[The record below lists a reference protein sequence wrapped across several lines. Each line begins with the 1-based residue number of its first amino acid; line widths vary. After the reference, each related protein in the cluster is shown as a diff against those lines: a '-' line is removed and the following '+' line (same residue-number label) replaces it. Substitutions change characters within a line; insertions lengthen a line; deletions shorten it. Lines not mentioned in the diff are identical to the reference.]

1 MKKIVSIIS
10 IFAIMMS
17 LCVTSFANDLAED
30 EEIRGDFIYEKGTNN
45 ILAYVGTSD
54 ICEIPENSNLLGL
67 NHIKQTHTAIK
78 KLIINKNVNFSILN
92 SSSSLEEIDFK
103 DGITEIPDGIM
114 QECDSLNKIVFPS
127 TLKKIGNNSFS
138 KCPKIE
144 NVDLPNN
151 LEYIGEYVF
160 SGLNSLTGDILIPD
174 TVTHMGYKAFSDCGD
189 LDKVHLSNNLTYTP
203 ENKNQETACWFDG
216 TNIKEINIPDKML
229 DKVSCY
235 FDGDNITFNSDMT
248 VNIYNMVRGSAWCE
262 DKYLKGKTNKT
273 IGNDKDFVIVENTLL
288 RYTGNDKNPKV
299 PEGVK
304 SITQDGF
311 SFCDIDTVTLPQSL
325 EKIEKRAFTCT
336 TLKEITIP
344 KNVDTIESWAFYMC
358 PYMEKVTF
366 EGAPKNIEE
375 YPLDGYYINYD
386 HKENVIFKDQNIK
399 LPENFY
405 SNADEYVL
413 DGFYVLFKEHTGI
426 DLPKVNKKDESVSTA
441 KETLKPTSSVTPTQ
455 EPTVTVKPSET
466 TSPIVETS
474 APTAKPKKLTVET
487 GNAVTVKV
495 DSTDVVFPDAQP
507 FVDENGRTQVP
518 IRAVSEMLDCK
529 VDWDDTSK
537 TATIT
542 KENGDVVK
550 VTLGSDVLT
559 VNNKS
564 SQMDTTAI
572 IKDDRTFIPVRFVA
586 EALGLEVEWLE

>member
-10 IFAIMMS
+10 ILAIIMS

-144 NVDLPNN
+144 NIDLPNN

-160 SGLNSLTGDILIPD
+160 SGLNSLTGDILIPN

-189 LDKVHLSNNLTYTP
+189 LDKVHLSNNLTYTH

-288 RYTGNDKNPKV
+288 RYSGNDKNPKV

-386 HKENVIFKDQNIK
+386 HKENVIFKDPNIK

-405 SNADEYVL
+405 SNSDEYVL

-495 DSTDVVFPDAQP
+495 DSADVVFPDAQP

>member
-1 MKKIVSIIS
+1 MKKIISIIS
-10 IFAIMMS
+10 LFAIMMS

-144 NVDLPNN
+144 NIDLPNN

-160 SGLNSLTGDILIPD
+160 SGLNSLTGDILIPN

-189 LDKVHLSNNLTYTP
+189 LDKVHLSNNLTYTH

-386 HKENVIFKDQNIK
+386 HKENVIFKDPNIK

-405 SNADEYVL
+405 SNSDEYVL

-455 EPTVTVKPSET
+455 EPTATVKPSET
-466 TSPIVETS
+466 T
-474 APTAKPKKLTVET
+474 APAAKPKKLTVET

-529 VDWDDTSK
+529 VDWDDTTK
-537 TATIT
+537 TAIIT
-542 KENGDVVK
+542 KDNGDIVK

>member
-1 MKKIVSIIS
+1 
-10 IFAIMMS
+10 MS

-144 NVDLPNN
+144 NIDLPNN

-160 SGLNSLTGDILIPD
+160 SGLNSLTGDILIPN

-189 LDKVHLSNNLTYTP
+189 LDKVHLSNNLTYTH

-325 EKIEKRAFTCT
+325 EKNRKTC
-336 TLKEITIP
+336 
-344 KNVDTIESWAFYMC
+344 FYL
-358 PYMEKVTF
+358 Y
-366 EGAPKNIEE
+366 
-375 YPLDGYYINYD
+375 
-386 HKENVIFKDQNIK
+386 NIK
-399 LPENFY
+399 RNYY
-405 SNADEYVL
+405 S
-413 DGFYVLFKEHTGI
+413 
-426 DLPKVNKKDESVSTA
+426 
-441 KETLKPTSSVTPTQ
+441 
-455 EPTVTVKPSET
+455 
-466 TSPIVETS
+466 
-474 APTAKPKKLTVET
+474 
-487 GNAVTVKV
+487 
-495 DSTDVVFPDAQP
+495 
-507 FVDENGRTQVP
+507 
-518 IRAVSEMLDCK
+518 
-529 VDWDDTSK
+529 
-537 TATIT
+537 
-542 KENGDVVK
+542 
-550 VTLGSDVLT
+550 
-559 VNNKS
+559 
-564 SQMDTTAI
+564 
-572 IKDDRTFIPVRFVA
+572 
-586 EALGLEVEWLE
+586 

>member
-325 EKIEKRAFTCT
+325 EKIEKRVFTCT

-386 HKENVIFKDQNIK
+386 HKENVIFKDPNIK

>member
-10 IFAIMMS
+10 ILAIMMS

-189 LDKVHLSNNLTYTP
+189 LDKVHLSNNLTYTH

-386 HKENVIFKDQNIK
+386 HKENVIFKEPNIK

-474 APTAKPKKLTVET
+474 APTAKLKKLTVET

>member
-10 IFAIMMS
+10 IFAMMMS

-144 NVDLPNN
+144 NIDLPNN

-160 SGLNSLTGDILIPD
+160 SGLNSLTGDILIPN

-189 LDKVHLSNNLTYTP
+189 LDKVHLSNNLTYTH

-235 FDGDNITFNSDMT
+235 FDGDNIAFNSDMT

-375 YPLDGYYINYD
+375 YLLDGYYINYD
-386 HKENVIFKDQNIK
+386 HKENVIFKDPNIK

-474 APTAKPKKLTVET
+474 APAAKPKKLTVET

>member
-144 NVDLPNN
+144 NIDLPNN

-160 SGLNSLTGDILIPD
+160 SGLNSLTGDILIPN

-189 LDKVHLSNNLTYTP
+189 LDKVHLSNNLTYTH

-386 HKENVIFKDQNIK
+386 HKENVIFKDPNIK

-405 SNADEYVL
+405 SNSDEYVL

-455 EPTVTVKPSET
+455 EPTATVKPSET
-466 TSPIVETS
+466 T
-474 APTAKPKKLTVET
+474 APAAKPKKLTVET

-572 IKDDRTFIPVRFVA
+572 IKDDRTFTPVRFVA

>member
-10 IFAIMMS
+10 IFAIIMS

-30 EEIRGDFIYEKGTNN
+30 EEIRGDFIYEMGTNN

-144 NVDLPNN
+144 NIDLPNN

-160 SGLNSLTGDILIPD
+160 SGLNSLTGDILIPN

-386 HKENVIFKDQNIK
+386 HKENVIFKDPNIK

-405 SNADEYVL
+405 SNSDEYVL

-455 EPTVTVKPSET
+455 EPTATVKPSET

-474 APTAKPKKLTVET
+474 APTAKLKKLTVET

>member
-10 IFAIMMS
+10 IFAIIMS

-386 HKENVIFKDQNIK
+386 HKENVIFKDPNIK
-399 LPENFY
+399 LLENFY